1 MSDEFNTE
9 NIQIG
14 NYNFDVS
21 KYFFNADII
30 RLIIII
36 FIIISFIV
44 NVLYF
49 ITSLKTKFKD
59 EILQIN
65 LILTRNILFI
75 NFLHKFSYLYEW
87 VLQNVDNESSLYAN
101 KDNGEIGTI
110 ENKDDKN
117 YFRIGGLLVGNM
129 YKMEA
134 CKAQGFFLVFT
145 SLSQDIIINIFFYLI
160 NKTTKLKSKIIYR
173 FLIFAGYL
181 FPIIFAV
188 VYLVIGGFGLNDKFC
203 FIKKYTFDD
212 TKSISGKQ
220 TRYKLESKFL
230 PLICLF
236 YLIRII
242 NIIISSGFLYKI
254 VRYIT
259 KNKLKKMYIFKACAF
274 LSVQIITILFG
285 IIYRLGGMI
294 NNKFSRD
301 FVDTFLIVNTIDGVI
316 FPVVCYFSNNM
327 YRSLCCKNEDDNQT
341 DGFLS
346 GDSDDNDVTTNN
358 ITTLQN
364 QTKAGDKTG
373 TTIVKDNKN
382 NFSLSY
388 D

>member
-1 MSDEFNTE
+1 MVDEFNST
-9 NIQIG
+9 NIEHG
-14 NYNFDVS
+14 NYTFDTS
-21 KYFFNADII
+21 KYFFSGDKTHVVI
-30 RLIIII
+30 LIY
-36 FIIISFIV
+36 IIISFVFNLLFFI
-44 NVLYF
+44 YF
-49 ITSLKTKFKD
+49 IIGKTKKR
-59 EILQIN
+59 IN
-65 LILTRNILFI
+65 LILMGNILLI
-75 NFLHKFSYLYEW
+75 NFIHTFSYLYEW
-87 VLQNVDNESSLYAN
+87 ILQNMDGKNSLYID
-101 KDNGEIGTI
+101 KDGKKCGESDC
-110 ENKDDKN
+110 NNSN
-117 YFRIGGLLVGNM
+117 YSEIGGLLVGNM
-129 YKMEA
+129 GHMEA
-134 CKAQGFFLVFT
+134 CKTQAFFLVFT

-212 TKSISGKQ
+212 TKPISGKQ
-220 TRYKLESKFL
+220 TRYKPESKFL

-274 LSVQIITILFG
+274 LIVQIITILFG

>member
-9 NIQIG
+9 NILIG

-87 VLQNVDNESSLYAN
+87 VLQNVDNESSLYVN

-145 SLSQDIIINIFFYLI
+145 SLSQDILILILFYMI
-160 NKTTKLKSKIIYR
+160 NKSTRLSKAKTCIFLSVGYLCSFIISIIY
-173 FLIFAGYL
+173 LSVNGL
-181 FPIIFAV
+181 
-188 VYLVIGGFGLNDKFC
+188 GLNDKYC
-203 FIKKYTFDD
+203 FIKKFIFDE
-212 TKSISGKQ
+212 KQ
-220 TRYKLESKFL
+220 LDKPYQMNSNFILM
-230 PLICLF
+230 IIIY
-236 YLIRII
+236 YLIRLIF
-242 NIIISSGFLYKI
+242 IIIICILLYKI
-254 VRYIT
+254 VQYIK
-259 KNKLKKMYIFKACAF
+259 KNEYGKGYLSRLSSFLLFKIFSIA
-274 LSVQIITILFG
+274 FG
-285 IIYRLGGMI
+285 IMYRIGGMI
-294 NNKFSRD
+294 NEKFSRD
-301 FVDTFLIVNTIDGVI
+301 FVDIFLIVNNLDALV
-316 FPVVCYFSNNM
+316 FPLFSFFSNNM
-327 YRSLCCKNEDDNQT
+327 YLNLCGKKKNDELENVFMLQ
-341 DGFLS
+341 
-346 GDSDDNDVTTNN
+346 DNDVTTNPN
-358 ITTLQN
+358 ATMNN
-364 QTKAGDKTG
+364 QTRNNDKSGISTPNG
-373 TTIVKDNKN
+373 NNN
-382 NFSLSY
+382 NFEVSY
-388 D
+388 L

>member
-1 MSDEFNTE
+1 MSDEFNTM
-9 NIQIG
+9 NILNG

-145 SLSQDIIINIFFYLI
+145 SLSQDILILILFYMI
-160 NKTTKLKSKIIYR
+160 NKSTRLSKAKTCIFLSVGYLCSFIISIIY
-173 FLIFAGYL
+173 LSVNGL
-181 FPIIFAV
+181 
-188 VYLVIGGFGLNDKFC
+188 GLNDKYC
-203 FIKKYTFDD
+203 FIKKFIFDE
-212 TKSISGKQ
+212 KQ
-220 TRYKLESKFL
+220 LDKPYQMHSYFILM
-230 PLICLF
+230 IIIY
-236 YLIRII
+236 YLIRLIF
-242 NIIISSGFLYKI
+242 IIISCILLYKI
-254 VRYIT
+254 VQYIK
-259 KNKLKKMYIFKACAF
+259 KNEYGKGYLIRLASFLLLQIFSIA
-274 LSVQIITILFG
+274 FG
-285 IIYRLGGMI
+285 IMYRIGGMI
-294 NNKFSRD
+294 NEKFSRD
-301 FVDTFLIVNTIDGVI
+301 FVDIFLIVNNLDALV
-316 FPVVCYFSNNM
+316 FPLFSFFSNNM
-327 YRSLCCKNEDDNQT
+327 YLNLCGKKKNDELENVFMLQ
-341 DGFLS
+341 
-346 GDSDDNDVTTNN
+346 DNDVTTNPN
-358 ITTLQN
+358 ATMNN
-364 QTKAGDKTG
+364 QTRNNDKSGISTPNG
-373 TTIVKDNKN
+373 NNN
-382 NFSLSY
+382 NFEVSYLSKQNL
-388 D
+388 

>member
-1 MSDEFNTE
+1 MSDEFNTM
-9 NIQIG
+9 NILNG

-21 KYFFNADII
+21 KYFFNADIF

-145 SLSQDIIINIFFYLI
+145 SLSQDILILILFYMI
-160 NKTTKLKSKIIYR
+160 NKSTRLSKAKTCIFLSVGYLCSFIISIIY
-173 FLIFAGYL
+173 LSVNGL
-181 FPIIFAV
+181 
-188 VYLVIGGFGLNDKFC
+188 GLNDKYC
-203 FIKKYTFDD
+203 FIKKFIFDE
-212 TKSISGKQ
+212 KQ
-220 TRYKLESKFL
+220 LDKPYQMHSYFILM
-230 PLICLF
+230 IIIY
-236 YLIRII
+236 YLIRLIF
-242 NIIISSGFLYKI
+242 IIISSIILYKI
-254 VRYIT
+254 VQYIK
-259 KNKLKKMYIFKACAF
+259 KNEYGKGYLIRLSSFLLLQIFSIA
-274 LSVQIITILFG
+274 FG
-285 IIYRLGGMI
+285 IMYRIGGMI
-294 NNKFSRD
+294 NEKFSRD
-301 FVDTFLIVNTIDGVI
+301 FVDIFLIVNNLDALV
-316 FPVVCYFSNNM
+316 FPLFSFFSNNM
-327 YRSLCCKNEDDNQT
+327 YLNLCGKKKNDELENVFMLQ
-341 DGFLS
+341 
-346 GDSDDNDVTTNN
+346 DNDVTTNPN
-358 ITTLQN
+358 ASMNN
-364 QTKAGDKTG
+364 QTRNNDKSGISTPNG
-373 TTIVKDNKN
+373 NNN
-382 NFSLSY
+382 NFEVSY
-388 D
+388 LQKQNL

>member
-21 KYFFNADII
+21 KYFFNADIF

-87 VLQNVDNESSLYAN
+87 VLQNVDNESSLYVN

-145 SLSQDIIINIFFYLI
+145 SLSQDILILILFYMI
-160 NKTTKLKSKIIYR
+160 NKSTRLSKAKTCIFLSVGYLCSFIISIIY
-173 FLIFAGYL
+173 LSVNGL
-181 FPIIFAV
+181 
-188 VYLVIGGFGLNDKFC
+188 GLNDKYC
-203 FIKKYTFDD
+203 FIKKFIFDE
-212 TKSISGKQ
+212 KQ
-220 TRYKLESKFL
+220 LDKPYQMHSYFILM
-230 PLICLF
+230 IIIY
-236 YLIRII
+236 YLIRLIF
-242 NIIISSGFLYKI
+242 IIISSILLYKI
-254 VRYIT
+254 VQYIK
-259 KNKLKKMYIFKACAF
+259 KNEYGKGYLIRLSSFLLLQIFSIA
-274 LSVQIITILFG
+274 FG
-285 IIYRLGGMI
+285 IMYRIGGMI
-294 NNKFSRD
+294 NEKFSRD
-301 FVDTFLIVNTIDGVI
+301 FVDIFLIVNNLDALV
-316 FPVVCYFSNNM
+316 FPLFSFFSNNM
-327 YRSLCCKNEDDNQT
+327 YLNLCGKKKNDELENVFMLQ
-341 DGFLS
+341 
-346 GDSDDNDVTTNN
+346 DNDVTTNPN
-358 ITTLQN
+358 ATMNN
-364 QTKAGDKTG
+364 QTRNNDKSGISTPNG
-373 TTIVKDNKN
+373 NNN
-382 NFSLSY
+382 NFEVSYLSKQNL
-388 D
+388 

>member
-21 KYFFNADII
+21 KYFFNADIF

-59 EILQIN
+59 ELLQNN

-145 SLSQDIIINIFFYLI
+145 SLSQDILILILFYMI
-160 NKTTKLKSKIIYR
+160 NKSTRLSKAKTCIFLSVGYLCSFIISIIY
-173 FLIFAGYL
+173 LSVNGL
-181 FPIIFAV
+181 
-188 VYLVIGGFGLNDKFC
+188 GLNDKYC
-203 FIKKYTFDD
+203 FIKKFIFDE
-212 TKSISGKQ
+212 KQ
-220 TRYKLESKFL
+220 LDKPYQMHSYFILM
-230 PLICLF
+230 IIIY
-236 YLIRII
+236 YLIRLIF
-242 NIIISSGFLYKI
+242 IIISSILLYKI
-254 VRYIT
+254 VQYIK
-259 KNKLKKMYIFKACAF
+259 KNEYGKGYLIRLSSFLLLQIFSIA
-274 LSVQIITILFG
+274 FG
-285 IIYRLGGMI
+285 IMYRIGGMI
-294 NNKFSRD
+294 NEKFSRD
-301 FVDTFLIVNTIDGVI
+301 FVDIFLIVNNLDALV
-316 FPVVCYFSNNM
+316 FPLFSFFSNNM
-327 YRSLCCKNEDDNQT
+327 YLNLCGKKKNDELENVFMLQ
-341 DGFLS
+341 
-346 GDSDDNDVTTNN
+346 DNDVTTNPN
-358 ITTLQN
+358 ASMNN
-364 QTKAGDKTG
+364 QTRNNDKSGISTPNG
-373 TTIVKDNKN
+373 NNN
-382 NFSLSY
+382 NFEVSYLSKQNL
-388 D
+388 

>member
-21 KYFFNADII
+21 KYFFNADIF

-145 SLSQDIIINIFFYLI
+145 SLSQDILILILFYMI
-160 NKTTKLKSKIIYR
+160 NKSTRLSKAKTCIFLSVGYLCSFIISIIY
-173 FLIFAGYL
+173 LSVNGL
-181 FPIIFAV
+181 
-188 VYLVIGGFGLNDKFC
+188 GLNDKYC
-203 FIKKYTFDD
+203 FIKKFIFDE
-212 TKSISGKQ
+212 KQ
-220 TRYKLESKFL
+220 LDKPYQMNSNFILMIIFY
-230 PLICLF
+230 
-236 YLIRII
+236 YLIRLIF
-242 NIIISSGFLYKI
+242 IIISSILLYKI
-254 VRYIT
+254 VQYIK
-259 KNKLKKMYIFKACAF
+259 KNEYGKGYLIRLSSFLLLQIFSIA
-274 LSVQIITILFG
+274 FG
-285 IIYRLGGMI
+285 IMYRIGGMI
-294 NNKFSRD
+294 NEKFSRD
-301 FVDTFLIVNTIDGVI
+301 FVDIFLIVNNLDALV
-316 FPVVCYFSNNM
+316 FPLFSFFSNNM
-327 YRSLCCKNEDDNQT
+327 YLNLCGKKKNDELENVFMLQ
-341 DGFLS
+341 
-346 GDSDDNDVTTNN
+346 DNDVTTNPN
-358 ITTLQN
+358 ASMNN
-364 QTKAGDKTG
+364 QTRNNDKSGISTPNG
-373 TTIVKDNKN
+373 NNN
-382 NFSLSY
+382 NFEVSYLSKQNL
-388 D
+388 

>member
-21 KYFFNADII
+21 KYFFNADIF

-145 SLSQDIIINIFFYLI
+145 SLSQDILILILFYMI
-160 NKTTKLKSKIIYR
+160 NKSTRLSKAKTCIFLSVGYLCSFIISIIY
-173 FLIFAGYL
+173 LSVNGL
-181 FPIIFAV
+181 
-188 VYLVIGGFGLNDKFC
+188 GLNDKYC
-203 FIKKYTFDD
+203 FIKKFIFDE
-212 TKSISGKQ
+212 KQ
-220 TRYKLESKFL
+220 LDKPYQMHSYFILM
-230 PLICLF
+230 IIIY
-236 YLIRII
+236 YLIRLIF
-242 NIIISSGFLYKI
+242 IIISSILLYKI
-254 VRYIT
+254 VQYIK
-259 KNKLKKMYIFKACAF
+259 KNEYGKGYLIRLSSFLLLQIFSIA
-274 LSVQIITILFG
+274 FG
-285 IIYRLGGMI
+285 IMYRIGGMI
-294 NNKFSRD
+294 NEKFSRD
-301 FVDTFLIVNTIDGVI
+301 FVDIFLIVNNLDALV
-316 FPVVCYFSNNM
+316 FPLFSFFSNNM
-327 YRSLCCKNEDDNQT
+327 YLNLCGKKKNDELENVFMLQ
-341 DGFLS
+341 
-346 GDSDDNDVTTNN
+346 DNDVTTNPN
-358 ITTLQN
+358 ATMNN
-364 QTKAGDKTG
+364 QTRNNDKSGISTPNG
-373 TTIVKDNKN
+373 NNN
-382 NFSLSY
+382 NFEVSY
-388 D
+388 L

>member
-21 KYFFNADII
+21 KYFFNADIF

-87 VLQNVDNESSLYAN
+87 VLQNVDNESSLYVN

-129 YKMEA
+129 YKMES

-145 SLSQDIIINIFFYLI
+145 SLSQDILILILFYMI
-160 NKTTKLKSKIIYR
+160 NKSTRLSKAKTCIFLSVGYLCSFILSIIY
-173 FLIFAGYL
+173 LSVNGL
-181 FPIIFAV
+181 
-188 VYLVIGGFGLNDKFC
+188 GLNDKYC
-203 FIKKYTFDD
+203 FIKKF
-212 TKSISGKQ
+212 IFNEKQ
-220 TRYKLESKFL
+220 LDKPYQMHSSFILM
-230 PLICLF
+230 IIIY
-236 YLIRII
+236 YLIRLIF
-242 NIIISSGFLYKI
+242 IIISSILLYKI
-254 VRYIT
+254 VQYIK
-259 KNKLKKMYIFKACAF
+259 KNEYGKGYLIRLSSFLLLQIFSIA
-274 LSVQIITILFG
+274 FG
-285 IIYRLGGMI
+285 IMYRIGGMI
-294 NNKFSRD
+294 NEKFSRD
-301 FVDTFLIVNTIDGVI
+301 FVDIFLIVNNLDALV
-316 FPVVCYFSNNM
+316 FPLFSFFSNNM
-327 YRSLCCKNEDDNQT
+327 YLNLCGKKKNDELENVFMLQ
-341 DGFLS
+341 
-346 GDSDDNDVTTNN
+346 DNDVTTNPN
-358 ITTLQN
+358 ATMNN
-364 QTKAGDKTG
+364 QTRNNDKSGISTPNG
-373 TTIVKDNKN
+373 NNN
-382 NFSLSY
+382 NFELSY
-388 D
+388 L

>member
-1 MSDEFNTE
+1 MSDEFNTT
-9 NIQIG
+9 NILTG

-21 KYFFNADII
+21 KYFFNADIF

-87 VLQNVDNESSLYAN
+87 VLQNVDNESSLYVN

-145 SLSQDIIINIFFYLI
+145 SLSQDILILILFYMI
-160 NKTTKLKSKIIYR
+160 NKSTRLSKAKTCIFLSVGYLCSFIISIIY
-173 FLIFAGYL
+173 LSVNGL
-181 FPIIFAV
+181 
-188 VYLVIGGFGLNDKFC
+188 GLNDKYC
-203 FIKKYTFDD
+203 FIKKFIFDE
-212 TKSISGKQ
+212 KQ
-220 TRYKLESKFL
+220 LDKPYQMHSYFILM
-230 PLICLF
+230 IIIY
-236 YLIRII
+236 YLIRLIF
-242 NIIISSGFLYKI
+242 IIISSILLYKI
-254 VRYIT
+254 VQYIK
-259 KNKLKKMYIFKACAF
+259 KNEYGKGYLIRLASFLLLQIFSIA
-274 LSVQIITILFG
+274 FG
-285 IIYRLGGMI
+285 IMYRIGGMI
-294 NNKFSRD
+294 NEKFSRD
-301 FVDTFLIVNTIDGVI
+301 FVDIFLIVNNLDALV
-316 FPVVCYFSNNM
+316 FPLFSFFSNNM
-327 YRSLCCKNEDDNQT
+327 YLNLCGKKKNDELENVFMLQ
-341 DGFLS
+341 
-346 GDSDDNDVTTNN
+346 DNDVTTNPN
-358 ITTLQN
+358 ATMNN
-364 QTKAGDKTG
+364 QTRNNDKSGISTPNG
-373 TTIVKDNKN
+373 NNN
-382 NFSLSY
+382 NFEVSY
-388 D
+388 L

>member
-21 KYFFNADII
+21 KYFFNADIF

-59 EILQIN
+59 ELLQNN

-145 SLSQDIIINIFFYLI
+145 SLSQDILILILFYMI
-160 NKTTKLKSKIIYR
+160 NKSTRLSKAKTCIFLSVGYLCSFIISIIY
-173 FLIFAGYL
+173 LSVNGL
-181 FPIIFAV
+181 
-188 VYLVIGGFGLNDKFC
+188 GLNDKYC
-203 FIKKYTFDD
+203 FIKKFIFDE
-212 TKSISGKQ
+212 KQ
-220 TRYKLESKFL
+220 LDKPYQMHSNFILM
-230 PLICLF
+230 IIIY
-236 YLIRII
+236 YLIRLIF
-242 NIIISSGFLYKI
+242 IIISSILLYKI
-254 VRYIT
+254 VQYIK
-259 KNKLKKMYIFKACAF
+259 KNEYGKGYLIRLSSFLLLQIFSIA
-274 LSVQIITILFG
+274 FG
-285 IIYRLGGMI
+285 IMYRIGGMI
-294 NNKFSRD
+294 NEKFSRD
-301 FVDTFLIVNTIDGVI
+301 FVDIFLIVNNLDALV
-316 FPVVCYFSNNM
+316 FPLFSFFSNNM
-327 YRSLCCKNEDDNQT
+327 YLNLCSKKKNDELENVFMLQ
-341 DGFLS
+341 
-346 GDSDDNDVTTNN
+346 DNDVTTNPN
-358 ITTLQN
+358 ATMNN
-364 QTKAGDKTG
+364 QTRNNDKSGISTPNG
-373 TTIVKDNKN
+373 NNN
-382 NFSLSY
+382 NFEVSY
-388 D
+388 L

>member
-21 KYFFNADII
+21 KYFFNADIF

-87 VLQNVDNESSLYAN
+87 VLQNVDNESSLYVN

-145 SLSQDIIINIFFYLI
+145 SLSQDILILILFYMI
-160 NKTTKLKSKIIYR
+160 NKSTRLSKAKTCIFISVGYLCSFIISIIY
-173 FLIFAGYL
+173 LSVNGL
-181 FPIIFAV
+181 
-188 VYLVIGGFGLNDKFC
+188 GLNDKYC
-203 FIKKYTFDD
+203 FIKKF
-212 TKSISGKQ
+212 IFNEKQ
-220 TRYKLESKFL
+220 LDKPYQMHSYFILM
-230 PLICLF
+230 IIIY
-236 YLIRII
+236 YLIRLIF
-242 NIIISSGFLYKI
+242 IIISSILLYKI
-254 VRYIT
+254 VQYIK
-259 KNKLKKMYIFKACAF
+259 KNEYGKGYVIRLSSFLLLQIFSIA
-274 LSVQIITILFG
+274 FG
-285 IIYRLGGMI
+285 IMYRIGGMI
-294 NNKFSRD
+294 NEKFSRD
-301 FVDTFLIVNTIDGVI
+301 FVDIFLIVNNLDALV
-316 FPVVCYFSNNM
+316 FPLFSFFSNNM
-327 YRSLCCKNEDDNQT
+327 YLNLCGKKKNDELENVFMLQ
-341 DGFLS
+341 
-346 GDSDDNDVTTNN
+346 DNDVTTNPN
-358 ITTLQN
+358 ATMNN
-364 QTKAGDKTG
+364 QTRNNDKSGISTPNG
-373 TTIVKDNKN
+373 NNN
-382 NFSLSY
+382 NFEVSY
-388 D
+388 L

>member
-9 NIQIG
+9 NILIG

-21 KYFFNADII
+21 KYFFNADIF

-87 VLQNVDNESSLYAN
+87 VLQNVDNESSLYVN

-145 SLSQDIIINIFFYLI
+145 SLSQDILILILFYMI
-160 NKTTKLKSKIIYR
+160 NKSTRLSKAKTCIFLSVGYLCSFIISIIY
-173 FLIFAGYL
+173 LSVNGL
-181 FPIIFAV
+181 
-188 VYLVIGGFGLNDKFC
+188 GLNDKYC
-203 FIKKYTFDD
+203 FIKKFIFDE
-212 TKSISGKQ
+212 KQ
-220 TRYKLESKFL
+220 LDKPYQMNSNFILM
-230 PLICLF
+230 IIIY
-236 YLIRII
+236 YLIRLIF
-242 NIIISSGFLYKI
+242 IIISSILLYKI
-254 VRYIT
+254 VQYIK
-259 KNKLKKMYIFKACAF
+259 KNEYGKGYLIRLSSFLLLQIFSIA
-274 LSVQIITILFG
+274 FG
-285 IIYRLGGMI
+285 IMYRIGGMI
-294 NNKFSRD
+294 NEKFSRD
-301 FVDTFLIVNTIDGVI
+301 FVDIFLIVNNLDALV
-316 FPVVCYFSNNM
+316 FPLFSFFSNNM
-327 YRSLCCKNEDDNQT
+327 YLNLCGKKKNDELENVFMLQ
-341 DGFLS
+341 
-346 GDSDDNDVTTNN
+346 DNDVTTNPN
-358 ITTLQN
+358 ATMNN
-364 QTKAGDKTG
+364 QTRNNDKSGISTPNG
-373 TTIVKDNKN
+373 NNN
-382 NFSLSY
+382 NFEVSY
-388 D
+388 L

>member
-1 MSDEFNTE
+1 MSDEFNTM
-9 NIQIG
+9 NILIG

-21 KYFFNADII
+21 KYFFNADIF

-87 VLQNVDNESSLYAN
+87 VLQNVDNESSLYVN

-145 SLSQDIIINIFFYLI
+145 SLSQDILILILFYMI
-160 NKTTKLKSKIIYR
+160 NKSTRLSKAKTCIFLSVGYLCSFIISIIY
-173 FLIFAGYL
+173 LSVNGL
-181 FPIIFAV
+181 
-188 VYLVIGGFGLNDKFC
+188 GLNDKYC
-203 FIKKYTFDD
+203 FIKKFIFDE
-212 TKSISGKQ
+212 KQ
-220 TRYKLESKFL
+220 LDKPYQMHSYFILM
-230 PLICLF
+230 IIIY
-236 YLIRII
+236 YLIRLIF
-242 NIIISSGFLYKI
+242 IIISSILLYKI
-254 VRYIT
+254 VQYIK
-259 KNKLKKMYIFKACAF
+259 KNEYGKGYLIRLSSFLLLQIFSIA
-274 LSVQIITILFG
+274 FG
-285 IIYRLGGMI
+285 IMYRIGGMI
-294 NNKFSRD
+294 NEKFSRD
-301 FVDTFLIVNTIDGVI
+301 FVDIFLIVNNLDALV
-316 FPVVCYFSNNM
+316 FPLFSFFSNNM
-327 YRSLCCKNEDDNQT
+327 YLNLCGKKKNDELENVFMLQ
-341 DGFLS
+341 
-346 GDSDDNDVTTNN
+346 DNDVTTNPN
-358 ITTLQN
+358 ATMNN
-364 QTKAGDKTG
+364 QTRNNDKSGISTPNG
-373 TTIVKDNKN
+373 NNN
-382 NFSLSY
+382 NFEVSY
-388 D
+388 LQKQNL

>member
-1 MSDEFNTE
+1 MSDEFNTM
-9 NIQIG
+9 NILNG

-21 KYFFNADII
+21 KYFFNADIF

-145 SLSQDIIINIFFYLI
+145 SLSQDILILILFYMI
-160 NKTTKLKSKIIYR
+160 NKSTRLSKAKTCIFLSVGYLCSFIISIIY
-173 FLIFAGYL
+173 LSVNGL
-181 FPIIFAV
+181 
-188 VYLVIGGFGLNDKFC
+188 GLNDKYC
-203 FIKKYTFDD
+203 FIKKFIFDE
-212 TKSISGKQ
+212 KQ
-220 TRYKLESKFL
+220 LDKPYQMHSYFILM
-230 PLICLF
+230 IIIY
-236 YLIRII
+236 YLIRLIF
-242 NIIISSGFLYKI
+242 IIISCILLYKI
-254 VRYIT
+254 VQYIK
-259 KNKLKKMYIFKACAF
+259 KNEYGKGYLIRLSSFLLLQIFSIA
-274 LSVQIITILFG
+274 FG
-285 IIYRLGGMI
+285 IMYRIGGMI
-294 NNKFSRD
+294 NEKFSRD
-301 FVDTFLIVNTIDGVI
+301 FVDIFLIVNNLDALV
-316 FPVVCYFSNNM
+316 FPLFSFFSNNM
-327 YRSLCCKNEDDNQT
+327 YLNLCGKKKNDELENVFMLQ
-341 DGFLS
+341 
-346 GDSDDNDVTTNN
+346 DNDVTTNPN
-358 ITTLQN
+358 ASMNN
-364 QTKAGDKTG
+364 QTRNNDKSGISTPNG
-373 TTIVKDNKN
+373 NNN
-382 NFSLSY
+382 NFEVSY
-388 D
+388 LQKQNL

>member
-1 MSDEFNTE
+1 MSDEFNTM
-9 NIQIG
+9 NILIG

-21 KYFFNADII
+21 KYFFNADIF

-145 SLSQDIIINIFFYLI
+145 SLSQDIVILILFYMI
-160 NKTTKLKSKIIYR
+160 NKSTRLSKAKTCIFLSVGYLCSFIISIIY
-173 FLIFAGYL
+173 LSVNGL
-181 FPIIFAV
+181 
-188 VYLVIGGFGLNDKFC
+188 GLNDKYC
-203 FIKKYTFDD
+203 FIKKFIFDE
-212 TKSISGKQ
+212 KQ
-220 TRYKLESKFL
+220 LDKPYQMHSYFILM
-230 PLICLF
+230 IIIY
-236 YLIRII
+236 YLIRLIF
-242 NIIISSGFLYKI
+242 IIISCILLYKI
-254 VRYIT
+254 VQYIK
-259 KNKLKKMYIFKACAF
+259 KNEYGKGYLIRLSSFLLLQIFSIA
-274 LSVQIITILFG
+274 FG
-285 IIYRLGGMI
+285 IMYRIGGMI
-294 NNKFSRD
+294 NEKFSRD
-301 FVDTFLIVNTIDGVI
+301 FVDIFLIVNNLDALV
-316 FPVVCYFSNNM
+316 FPLFSFFSNNM
-327 YRSLCCKNEDDNQT
+327 YLNLCGKKKNDELENVFMPQ
-341 DGFLS
+341 
-346 GDSDDNDVTTNN
+346 DNDVTTNPN
-358 ITTLQN
+358 ASMNN
-364 QTKAGDKTG
+364 QTRNNDKSGISTPNG
-373 TTIVKDNKN
+373 NNN
-382 NFSLSY
+382 NFDLSY
-388 D
+388 LSKQNL

>member
-21 KYFFNADII
+21 KYFFNADIF

-59 EILQIN
+59 ELLQNN

-145 SLSQDIIINIFFYLI
+145 SLSQDILILILFYMI
-160 NKTTKLKSKIIYR
+160 NKSTRLSKAKTCIFLSVGYLCSFIISIIY
-173 FLIFAGYL
+173 LSVNGL
-181 FPIIFAV
+181 
-188 VYLVIGGFGLNDKFC
+188 GLNDKYC
-203 FIKKYTFDD
+203 FIKKFIFDE
-212 TKSISGKQ
+212 KQ
-220 TRYKLESKFL
+220 LDKPYQMNSNFILM
-230 PLICLF
+230 IIIY
-236 YLIRII
+236 YLIRLIF
-242 NIIISSGFLYKI
+242 IIISSILLYKI
-254 VRYIT
+254 VQYIK
-259 KNKLKKMYIFKACAF
+259 KNEYGKGYLIRLSSFLLLQIFSIA
-274 LSVQIITILFG
+274 FG
-285 IIYRLGGMI
+285 IMYRIGGMI
-294 NNKFSRD
+294 NEKFSRD
-301 FVDTFLIVNTIDGVI
+301 FVDIFLIVNNLDALV
-316 FPVVCYFSNNM
+316 FPLFSFFSNNM
-327 YRSLCCKNEDDNQT
+327 YLNLCGKKKNDELENVFMLQ
-341 DGFLS
+341 
-346 GDSDDNDVTTNN
+346 DNDVTTNPN
-358 ITTLQN
+358 ATMNN
-364 QTKAGDKTG
+364 QTRNNDKSGISTPNG
-373 TTIVKDNKN
+373 NNN
-382 NFSLSY
+382 NFEVSY
-388 D
+388 L

>member
-9 NIQIG
+9 NILIG

-21 KYFFNADII
+21 KYFFNADIF

-87 VLQNVDNESSLYAN
+87 VLQNVDNESSLYVN

-145 SLSQDIIINIFFYLI
+145 SLSQDILILILFYMI
-160 NKTTKLKSKIIYR
+160 NKSTRLSKAKTCIFLSVGYLCSFIISIIY
-173 FLIFAGYL
+173 LSVNGL
-181 FPIIFAV
+181 
-188 VYLVIGGFGLNDKFC
+188 GLNDKYC
-203 FIKKYTFDD
+203 FIKKFIFDE
-212 TKSISGKQ
+212 KQ
-220 TRYKLESKFL
+220 LDKPYQMHSYFILM
-230 PLICLF
+230 IIIY
-236 YLIRII
+236 YLIRLIF
-242 NIIISSGFLYKI
+242 IIISCILLYKI
-254 VRYIT
+254 VQYIK
-259 KNKLKKMYIFKACAF
+259 KNEYGKGYLIRLSSFLLLQIFSIA
-274 LSVQIITILFG
+274 FG
-285 IIYRLGGMI
+285 IMYRIGGMI
-294 NNKFSRD
+294 NEKFSRD
-301 FVDTFLIVNTIDGVI
+301 FVDIFLIVNNLDALV
-316 FPVVCYFSNNM
+316 FPLFSFFSNNM
-327 YRSLCCKNEDDNQT
+327 YLNLCGKKKNDELENVFMLQ
-341 DGFLS
+341 
-346 GDSDDNDVTTNN
+346 DNDVTTNPN
-358 ITTLQN
+358 ASMNN
-364 QTKAGDKTG
+364 QTRNNDKSGISTPNG
-373 TTIVKDNKN
+373 NNN
-382 NFSLSY
+382 NFEVSY
-388 D
+388 LQKQNL

>member
-21 KYFFNADII
+21 KYFFNADIF

-59 EILQIN
+59 ELLQNN

-145 SLSQDIIINIFFYLI
+145 SLSQDILILILFYMI
-160 NKTTKLKSKIIYR
+160 NKSTRLSKAKTCIFLSVGYLCSFIISIIY
-173 FLIFAGYL
+173 LSVNGL
-181 FPIIFAV
+181 
-188 VYLVIGGFGLNDKFC
+188 GLNDKYC
-203 FIKKYTFDD
+203 FIKKFIFDE
-212 TKSISGKQ
+212 KQ
-220 TRYKLESKFL
+220 LDKPYQMNSNFILMIIFY
-230 PLICLF
+230 
-236 YLIRII
+236 YLIRLIF
-242 NIIISSGFLYKI
+242 IIISSILLYKI
-254 VRYIT
+254 VQYIK
-259 KNKLKKMYIFKACAF
+259 KNEYGKGYLIRLSSFLLLQIFSIA
-274 LSVQIITILFG
+274 FG
-285 IIYRLGGMI
+285 IMYRIGGMI
-294 NNKFSRD
+294 NEKFSRD
-301 FVDTFLIVNTIDGVI
+301 FVDIFLIVNNLDALV
-316 FPVVCYFSNNM
+316 FPLFSFFSNNM
-327 YRSLCCKNEDDNQT
+327 YLNLCGKKKNDELENVFMLQ
-341 DGFLS
+341 
-346 GDSDDNDVTTNN
+346 DNDVTANPN
-358 ITTLQN
+358 ASMNN
-364 QTKAGDKTG
+364 QTRNNDKSGISTPNG
-373 TTIVKDNKN
+373 NNN
-382 NFSLSY
+382 NFEVSYLSKQNL
-388 D
+388 

>member
-1 MSDEFNTE
+1 MSDEFNTT
-9 NIQIG
+9 NILTG

-21 KYFFNADII
+21 KYFFNADIF

-87 VLQNVDNESSLYAN
+87 VLQNVDNESSLYVN

-145 SLSQDIIINIFFYLI
+145 SLSQDILILILFYMI
-160 NKTTKLKSKIIYR
+160 NKSTRLSKAKTCIFLSVGYLCSFIISIIY
-173 FLIFAGYL
+173 LSVNGL
-181 FPIIFAV
+181 
-188 VYLVIGGFGLNDKFC
+188 GLNDKYC
-203 FIKKYTFDD
+203 FIKKFIFDE
-212 TKSISGKQ
+212 KQ
-220 TRYKLESKFL
+220 LDKPYQMHSYFILM
-230 PLICLF
+230 IIIY
-236 YLIRII
+236 YLIRLIF
-242 NIIISSGFLYKI
+242 IIISSILLYKI
-254 VRYIT
+254 VQYIK
-259 KNKLKKMYIFKACAF
+259 KNEYGKGYVIRLSSFLLLQIFSIA
-274 LSVQIITILFG
+274 FG
-285 IIYRLGGMI
+285 IMYRIGGMI
-294 NNKFSRD
+294 NEKFSRD
-301 FVDTFLIVNTIDGVI
+301 FVDIFLIVNNLDALV
-316 FPVVCYFSNNM
+316 FPLFSFFSNNM
-327 YRSLCCKNEDDNQT
+327 YLNLCGKKKNDELENVFMLQ
-341 DGFLS
+341 
-346 GDSDDNDVTTNN
+346 DNDVTTNPN
-358 ITTLQN
+358 ATMNN
-364 QTKAGDKTG
+364 QTRNNDKSGISTPNG
-373 TTIVKDNKN
+373 NNN
-382 NFSLSY
+382 NFEVSY
-388 D
+388 L